1 MRTQVIAHGVAVFN
15 HPLRGRQDQDAL
27 AQTAQPGPIEFPFD
41 RINRRCG
48 PTSCTSVVVAE
59 RAVSCWRVQVA
70 RYPRRAPM
78 VVENSRDL
86 VVMCPR

>member
-41 RINRRCG
+41 RINRRCR
-48 PTSCTSVVVAE
+48 PTTFHLRGCRGWS
-59 RAVSCWRVQVA
+59 VSCWRVQVA
-70 RYPRRAPM
+70 RCARRAPM